1 MNKSL
6 SSLCLGALLTCAA
19 GVSADE
25 TLHPALSPGVN
36 LSQWDVPNAWGGEPE
51 VGARFTV
58 GPYWENFLTQGS
70 GHLRALDGRLFR
82 ESLDYD
88 LRRQADYIPTATGRM
103 TGTGIEAVGGYQLG
117 YVADRVRYDLVMGV
131 GYDRVR
137 QAWNQ
142 GVQSAAGR
150 IGGFED
156 ELHPVFYTRIGA
168 GPVFETEQWRG
179 RLHMGLKYPLD
190 LDDDLD
196 LTYLMFG
203 QDPAHMSQYH
213 SGSFV
218 NFSNL
223 FLLGGNEFRLDF
235 YYDRY
240 RLSSPALGGGG
251 GESSGLDCID
261 CGTSSTNSNVEVF
274 GIEMGL
280 NF

>member
-6 SSLCLGALLTCAA
+6 STLCLGAVLSCAA

-25 TLHPALSPGVN
+25 ALHPALSPGVS
-36 LSQWDVPNAWGGEPE
+36 LSQWDVSSVWGGESE
-51 VGARFTV
+51 VGPRFTV
-58 GPYWENFLTQGS
+58 GPYWENFLTQGN

-88 LRRQADYIPTATGRM
+88 LRRQADRVPAPRGRM

-117 YVADRVRYDLVMGV
+117 YVADRVRYDLVLGV

-137 QAWNQ
+137 QAWDR
-142 GVQSAAGR
+142 GVRNAGR
-150 IGGFED
+150 VGGFED

-190 LDDDLD
+190 LDDELD
-196 LTYLMFG
+196 LTSLMFG
-203 QDPAHMSQYH
+203 QDPAHVSQYH

-240 RLSSPALGGGG
+240 RLSSPGLGGGG
-251 GESSGLDCID
+251 LDASGLDCLD
-261 CGTSSTNSNVEVF
+261 CGTGSTQSNVEIF
-274 GIEMGL
+274 GIEMGV